1 MNIID
6 KLNLLSSKQCSDEE
20 LISAANGYIQDAE
33 ILFNLPSDRTLEVA
47 KKLQSL
53 LSFGTTPVFHN
64 KGQKKYYQLHIHP
77 NR

>member
-6 KLNLLSSKQCSDEE
+6 KLNLLSSKQRSDDE
-20 LISAANGYIQDAE
+20 LISAANGYVQDTE
-33 ILFNLPSDRTLEVA
+33 ILFNLPANRTLEVA

>member
-20 LISAANGYIQDAE
+20 LISTANGYVQGAE
-33 ILFNLPSDRTLEVA
+33 ILFRLPSDRTLEVA

-53 LSFGTTPVFHN
+53 LSFETTPVFHN

>member
-20 LISAANGYIQDAE
+20 LISTANGHIQGTE
-33 ILFNLPSDRTLEVA
+33 ILLKLPSDRTLEVA

>member
-6 KLNLLSSKQCSDEE
+6 KLSLLSSKHCSDDE
-20 LISAANGYIQDAE
+20 LISAANGYVQNTE
-33 ILFNLPSDRTLEVA
+33 ILFNLPANRTLEVA

>member
-6 KLNLLSSKQCSDEE
+6 KLNLLSSKHCSDDE
-20 LISAANGYIQDAE
+20 LISVANGYVQDTE
-33 ILFNLPSDRTLEVA
+33 ILFNLPANRTLEVA

-64 KGQKKYYQLHIHP
+64 KGQKKYYQLYIHP

>member
-1 MNIID
+1 MNIIG

-20 LISAANGYIQDAE
+20 LISTANGYVQGTE

-53 LSFGTTPVFHN
+53 LSFGTTPIFHN
-64 KGQKKYYQLHIHP
+64 KGKKKYYQLHIHP

>member
-6 KLNLLSSKQCSDEE
+6 KLNLLSSKHCSDDE
-20 LISAANGYIQDAE
+20 LILAANGYVQDTE
-33 ILFNLPSDRTLEVA
+33 ILFNLPANRTLEVA

-64 KGQKKYYQLHIHP
+64 KGQNKYYQLHIHP

>member
-1 MNIID
+1 MNIIG

-20 LISAANGYIQDAE
+20 LISTANGYVQGTE
-33 ILFNLPSDRTLEVA
+33 ILFNLPSDKTLEVA

-53 LSFGTTPVFHN
+53 LSFGTTPIFHN